1 MTASCSGDVWSVP
14 LRRAHGTLLGFRGFT
29 LVELA
34 VVVAVIALLLGS
46 ILVPLTTQVAQ
57 RNISQTQRELE
68 GIREAL
74 IGFAMVNRSL
84 PCPAVSDNNGTARAA
99 CATAMDATGYL
110 PWITLGVSRTDAW
123 GKMYRYSVAPEFAN
137 SAVPFDFSTTL
148 ANTKTLQTRNGAGT
162 PTPLATGVI
171 AVVLSYGTS
180 NWGRTADLSDI
191 IDGSGTNVDEDEN
204 NNKFACTVA
213 TDCTNFWS
221 RPLTANSSA
230 AGGEFDDMLT
240 WVSSSVLFSRM
251 VAAGKLP

>member
-1 MTASCSGDVWSVP
+1 MTLSCSGEVDP
-14 LRRAHGTLLGFRGFT
+14 MRRADRASFALRGFT

-57 RNISQTQRELE
+57 RNTVQTQRQLE
-68 GIREAL
+68 EIREAL
-74 IGFAMVNRSL
+74 IGFTMVNRYL
-84 PCPAVSDNNGTARAA
+84 PCPAVSDSNGTAKAT
-99 CATAMDATGYL
+99 CTTAMDATGYV

-137 SAVPFDFSTTL
+137 SVAPFDFSTTL
-148 ANTKTLQTRNGAGT
+148 ANAKTVRTRDTVGN
-162 PTPLATGVI
+162 PMDLATGTI
-171 AVVLSYGTS
+171 AVVLSYGAN

-191 IDGSGTNVDEDEN
+191 VDSSLTNVDEDDN
-204 NNKFACTVA
+204 NSKLSCTVA

-221 RPLTANSSA
+221 RPPAANSTVP
-230 AGGEFDDMLT
+230 GGEFDDMLI
-240 WVSSSVLFSRM
+240 WVSSNVVFSRM

>member
-1 MTASCSGDVWSVP
+1 M
-14 LRRAHGTLLGFRGFT
+14 RRAHGTLLGSRGFT

-74 IGFAMVNRSL
+74 IGFAMVNRYL
-84 PCPAVSDNNGTARAA
+84 PCPAVSDSNGTAKAT

-137 SAVPFDFSTTL
+137 SAMPFGFSTTL
-148 ANTKTLQTRNGAGT
+148 ANAKTVQTRDGAGT
-162 PTPLATGVI
+162 PTPLATGII
-171 AVVLSYGTS
+171 AVVLSYGAN
-180 NWGRTADLSDI
+180 NWGRTVDLNDI

-221 RPLTANSSA
+221 RPLAANSA
-230 AGGEFDDMLT
+230 ALGGEFDDMVT
-240 WVSSSVLFSRM
+240 WVSSNVLFSRM